1 MEIDADAAW
10 RTYNRITAVQT
21 AMVFDGV
28 AQFIG
33 HTVTPE
39 ETSPTMY
46 AIIERGRSLSGVEH
60 SNDIEQQRLHSR
72 AIASD
77 LAAYDVFLAPTL
89 THPPRP
95 FGFWDMS
102 EPDIDAYNAK
112 WTDAVYLYLFNISGQ
127 PAMSVPMHWT
137 AEGLP
142 VGVQLVGRP
151 TDEATLDRLVDVVL
165 LCGVLAWYAGEGDR
179 ATAAVA
185 AVALATAVL
194 TSYAKARAETR
205 IPVLEGGLLERGE
218 RIGLLAAGA
227 LFDVLA
233 PVLWLLAAGGVVTV
247 AQRFAVAYRA
257 LGDLDAT
264 RRGASPDGPQ
274 REARSGGASAPAR
287 S

>member
-1 MEIDADAAW
+1 MIKASFGARLDAWIHRLFPFLFRRSRPIDPNLLTCTGAVVAVAAALMLAAGQL
-10 RTYNRITAVQT
+10 RLGGALILASGFFDLV
-21 AMVFDGV
+21 DGV
-28 AQFIG
+28 VAR
-33 HTVTPE
+33 H
-39 ETSPTMY
+39 Y
-46 AIIERGRSLSGVEH
+46 GVSTEFG
-60 SNDIEQQRLHSR
+60 S
-72 AIASD
+72 
-77 LAAYDVFLAPTL
+77 FL
-89 THPPRP
+89 
-95 FGFWDMS
+95 D
-102 EPDIDAYNAK
+102 
-112 WTDAVYLYLFNISGQ
+112 
-127 PAMSVPMHWT
+127 
-137 AEGLP
+137 
-142 VGVQLVGRP
+142 
-151 TDEATLDRLVDVVL
+151 ATLDRLVDVVL

-264 RRGASPDGPQ
+264 RRGASPAGPQ